1 MIKFFRK
8 IRQRLLAENKFSK
21 YLMYAFGEVI
31 LVVIGI
37 LIALQVNNQNEIRK
51 LKVKELDLLQNFE
64 KRLQTDLFVGKWFAE
79 VNNQVTHSIDFL
91 INHMEE
97 DLPYADS
104 LKYHFGN
111 ITSTYGVT
119 ADFAAFKELKSIGT
133 DIITNEHLKTSLI
146 DYYSQIERF
155 AIGATKDYEKV
166 IADASKTLF
175 PEHFDQMWKTEEFKI
190 GKIPVGEMIPN
201 DYEQLKN
208 DKAFMYFLKTLKN
221 QHYVLIEIRAP
232 GVLERNEK
240 LLSEIN
246 KEIVNLK
253 K

>member
-1 MIKFFRK
+1 M
-8 IRQRLLAENKFSK
+8 LTENKFSK
-21 YLMYAFGEVI
+21 YLIYAVGEII

-37 LIALQVNNQNEIRK
+37 LIALQVNNQNEIGK

-79 VNNQVTHSIDFL
+79 VNNQVKKSIDYL
-91 INHMEE
+91 INHMEA
-97 DLPYADS
+97 DLPYTDS

-119 ADFAAFKELKSIGT
+119 ADFAAFEELKSIGT
-133 DIITNEHLKTSLI
+133 DIITNEQLKTSLI

-155 AIGATKDYEKV
+155 SLGATKDYEKV

-175 PEHFDQMWKTEEFKI
+175 PEHFDQMWKTEKFEI
-190 GKIPVGEMIPN
+190 GKIPVAEMIPN

-208 DKAFMYFLKTLKN
+208 DKSFMYFLKTLKN

-232 GVLERNEK
+232 AVLEQNEK
-240 LLSEIN
+240 LLSELN
-246 KEIVNLK
+246 NEIANLK